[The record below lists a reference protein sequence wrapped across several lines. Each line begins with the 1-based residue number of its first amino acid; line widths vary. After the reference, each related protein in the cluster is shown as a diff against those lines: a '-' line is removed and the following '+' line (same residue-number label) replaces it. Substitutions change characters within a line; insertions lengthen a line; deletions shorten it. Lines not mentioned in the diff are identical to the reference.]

1 MPVGSKNIEDHF
13 REVFQNEP
21 DVVARAPGR
30 VNLIGEHT
38 DYNQGFVLPAAIDRY
53 VCYAGRSRTDTN
65 VHAFS
70 VDFQDWTQ
78 FDLDHLRRDDGHSWS
93 NYLRGVSELLQAR
106 GAKLPGADL
115 VVGGDVPREAG
126 LSSSAAVEV
135 AAAAFWLQ
143 LGHLDLDPVSVIK
156 LAQKAENDF
165 VGVPC
170 GIMDQFISA
179 LGRKDHALFLD
190 CRDLTYR
197 HVPLQPGVKIVVC
210 NSGVKRALAQSEYE
224 TRRNQCT
231 EALARLRSTGLAVNS
246 LRDVELAELE
256 VAQQVLTEV
265 LFKRARHVIT
275 ENQRVLEA
283 VRALEESDLERF
295 GVLMNQ
301 SHDSLRDDYEV
312 SSPELDV
319 LVTLASEQR
328 GVLGARM
335 TGAGFG
341 GCTVNLVRQDST
353 DGFVEAVSRG
363 YELVLGLK
371 AEVYVFQASNGALTP
386 AS

>member
-1 MPVGSKNIEDHF
+1 MPVAIKNIEDHF
-13 REVFQNEP
+13 REAFQAPP

-53 VCYAGRSRTDTN
+53 VCYAGRSRTDRN
-65 VHAFS
+65 VRAFS
-70 VDFQDWTQ
+70 VDFQDWTE
-78 FDLDHLRRDDGHSWS
+78 FNLDHLRRDNGHSWS
-93 NYLRGVSELLQAR
+93 NYLRGVSQLLETR
-106 GAKLPGADL
+106 GVKLPGADL

-135 AAAAFWLQ
+135 AAAAFWQQ
-143 LGHLDLDPVSVIK
+143 LSHLNLDPVSVAK
-156 LAQKAENDF
+156 LAQRAENEF

-170 GIMDQFISA
+170 GIMDQFISV
-179 LGRKDHALFLD
+179 LGRRDHALFLD
-190 CRDLTYR
+190 CRDLSYR
-197 HVPLQPGVKIVVC
+197 HVHLQSGVKIVVC

-246 LRDVELAELE
+246 LRDVELTELE
-256 VAQQVLTEV
+256 AAQQVLTEV

-283 VRALEESDLERF
+283 VRALEGSDLERF
-295 GVLMNQ
+295 GVLMNR

-341 GCTVNLVRQDST
+341 GCTVNLVRQGST
-353 DGFVEAVSRG
+353 DLFVEAVSRG
-363 YELVLGLK
+363 YEFVLGLK
-371 AEVYVFQASNGALTP
+371 AEVYVFQASDGALTP